1 MADVYELWKTAFP
14 KIVQSVT
21 GRGVWA
27 ALNAVRPV
35 ALEDGVFVLGFAAED
50 SELTGHLRI
59 HATQRVIETIISSV
73 AGTTLKVRVIDGN
86 TKEDYEIAKRRDVE
100 RRRLQE
106 QELAKMRTEMKARTN
121 WDSVFEQLSRRYAAV
136 TQKSLAQNRARF
148 YEEAIE
154 LVVGARQEM
163 TVVDDA
169 AERSFAR
176 CIERIAQYVEIPTT
190 IVAIEILKRSGEL

>member
-1 MADVYELWKTAFP
+1 MADVYELWKSAFP

-59 HATQRVIETIISSV
+59 HATQRVIETVISAV
-73 AGTTLKVRVIDGN
+73 AGTP
-86 TKEDYEIAKRRDVE
+86 
-100 RRRLQE
+100 
-106 QELAKMRTEMKARTN
+106 
-121 WDSVFEQLSRRYAAV
+121 AV

>member
-1 MADVYELWKTAFP
+1 MADVFELWKSALP
-14 KIVQSVT
+14 KVVQSVT

-27 ALNAVRPV
+27 ALNAAKPV
-35 ALEDGVFVLGFAAED
+35 ALEDGLLVLGIAPQD

-59 HATQRVIETIISSV
+59 HATQRVIETIVSQLHGSSLRV
-73 AGTTLKVRVIDGN
+73 RIIDGTTI
-86 TKEDYEIAKRRDVE
+86 EDYEISKRRDVE

-106 QELAKMRTEMKARTN
+106 QEMAKMRTEMKARTS
-121 WDSVFEQLSRRYAAV
+121 WDTVFEQLSRRYAAV
-136 TQKSLAQNRARF
+136 PQKSLAQNRARF

-154 LVVGARQEM
+154 LVVDARKEM
-163 TVVDDA
+163 TAIDDA

-190 IVAIEILKRSGEL
+190 VVALEILKRSGEL